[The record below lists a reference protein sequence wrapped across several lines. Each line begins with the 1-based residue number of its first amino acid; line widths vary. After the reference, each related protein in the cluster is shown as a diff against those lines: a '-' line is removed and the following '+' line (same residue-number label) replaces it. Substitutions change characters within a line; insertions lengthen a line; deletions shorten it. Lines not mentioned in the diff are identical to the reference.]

1 MHKATSTDDKRLQS
15 TLKRLGVNTI
25 PGIEEVNLFQSDGN
39 VVHFLNPKGE
49 WITHKIKA
57 CLVPCGGSVSFIAI
71 KAPNIKAAQ
80 LRQIL
85 PAEIMILL
93 QCKHP

>member
-25 PGIEEVNLFQSDGN
+25 PGIEEVNLFQNDGN

-49 WITHKIKA
+49 PPNLLEYYTYLIT
-57 CLVPCGGSVSFIAI
+57 
-71 KAPNIKAAQ
+71 
-80 LRQIL
+80 
-85 PAEIMILL
+85 
-93 QCKHP
+93 

>member
-25 PGIEEVNLFQSDGN
+25 PGIEEVNLFQNDGN

-49 WITHKIKA
+49 RIRLIDTYTFVNMGLDQLKHLLLA
-57 CLVPCGGSVSFIAI
+57 NLMTLGSGSSG
-71 KAPNIKAAQ
+71 
-80 LRQIL
+80 L
-85 PAEIMILL
+85 
-93 QCKHP
+93 